1 MKKLKPIPKF
11 KNPAQEDK
19 FWAAHDSAEY
29 IDYSKAEIA
38 FFPEL
43 KSSNK
48 TISLRLP
55 QSLLESVK
63 LLANKQDVPYQSML
77 KILLA
82 EKVREKLLLKNR

>member
-11 KNPAQEDK
+11 KNTAQEDK
-19 FWAAHDSAEY
+19 FWATHDSAEY
-29 IDYSKAEIA
+29 IDYSKAKIA

-82 EKVREKLLLKNR
+82 EKVREKLLLKNH